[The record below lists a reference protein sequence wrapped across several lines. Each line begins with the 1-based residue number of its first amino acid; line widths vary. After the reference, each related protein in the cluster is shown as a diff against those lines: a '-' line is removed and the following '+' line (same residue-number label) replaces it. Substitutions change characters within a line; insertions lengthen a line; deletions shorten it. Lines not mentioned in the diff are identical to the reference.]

1 LHVGCFWANL
11 VGRRTQI
18 SIRNNLRYIYFEEP
32 LAASKDMPKLKNRE
46 KHVNFFLRVPP
57 EARQAVKVEAD
68 RRGVKTVVIGREIVI
83 AWAKQQNT
91 PAA

>member
-1 LHVGCFWANL
+1 
-11 VGRRTQI
+11 
-18 SIRNNLRYIYFEEP
+18 
-32 LAASKDMPKLKNRE
+32 MPKLKNRE